1 MPMLKRAGFW
11 SFFGCYV
18 FGAIASMGLAMPTAG
33 AADKKIVVEGFEG
46 TQSDKLRDLVKK
58 ALKGVDGVSVISD
71 QKLASTEADLGL
83 MQASDQYEEV
93 AKKLGAAGFIKGKV
107 SGKKKLTATVTLNDA
122 TGKKVGEET
131 FKGANA
137 KALLGDAENGLPA
150 ALTAMLAKVSGG
162 AQEAPADKPK
172 VAAKKDAPP
181 VEAAVADEKPV
192 EETEASEEPAAVAED
207 AAEESTGSDSGA
219 GWTGLDVTAG
229 VLVYNRVFE
238 YNNLQ
243 PRAGGLQGYTLDAG
257 PAVALAAEYYFH
269 PNVGVAAGGDFTVAV
284 SSKAEDGK
292 GPSLSTASMMWYA
305 GAKGK
310 YNMDGLELNLLAAY
324 SEHSFSVDPPGPTG
338 DDGSGVSP
346 VRYSHVRALAG
357 LRYDLGAFAITAGGG
372 YLHVLSAGKDDLLID
387 FPNATAKG
395 TEGNVGVAI
404 PLPWGGLE
412 GRVALN
418 ARQYGLDFLPT
429 STNPKQNDIAGG
441 AKDRYIGVNIGVGYR
456 MKN

>member
-1 MPMLKRAGFW
+1 MLKRAGFW
-11 SFFGCYV
+11 SFFGWS
-18 FGAIASMGLAMPTAG
+18 FLGLIASMGLAMPTAN

-122 TGKKVGEET
+122 TGKKVGDES

-137 KALLGDAENGLPA
+137 KALLNDAENGLPA
-150 ALTAMLAKVSGG
+150 ALTALLAKVGG
-162 AQEAPADKPK
+162 GIAAAPADKPK

-181 VEAAVADEKPV
+181 VKAAAAEEKPAEEKPAEETVAAEEPSAAV
-192 EETEASEEPAAVAED
+192 EET
-207 AAEESTGSDSGA
+207 AEESTGSDDSGG

-229 VLVYNRVFE
+229 ALVYNRVFE

-243 PRAGGLQGYTLDAG
+243 PRTGGLQGYKLDAG
-257 PAVALAAEYYFH
+257 PAIALAAEYYFH

-284 SSKAEDGK
+284 SSEDGK
-292 GPSLSTASMMWYA
+292 GNTFTTASMQWYA

-310 YNMDGLELNLLAAY
+310 YNMDDLELNLLAAY

-338 DDGSGVSP
+338 TKGSGVSP

-357 LRYDLGAFAITAGGG
+357 LRYDLGAFAVTAGAG
-372 YLHVLSAGKDDLLID
+372 YLHVLSAGKDDLLVD

-395 TEGNVGVAI
+395 TEGNVGVAV

-429 STNPKQNDIAGG
+429 KSGQADVAGG